1 MAKGLFNI
9 DVGAHHGVKENVVAG
24 ILGAFLFALGGGV
37 VYLLLA
43 QIGLI
48 AGISGFL
55 AVFLAIKGY
64 SLFAKG
70 LSKRGLIIAVV
81 IAFLVLILAW
91 YVSLAI
97 EVYKYVSELYKAGDL
112 AEKPKFFECVMM
124 TPMFF
129 EDEEFKR
136 GAIENLV
143 LGLVFAVAGSFA
155 LIANISNQIEQNQQ
169 YAAAQAANNQA
180 AQAANAATNLPE
192 QTAGAV
198 GNVYDAA
205 YTEADAAANEAAQAA
220 DDAVGA
226 AEDATVQLS
235 EGNEYYYII
244 SLRFS

>member
-9 DVGAHHGVKENVVAG
+9 DTAAHQGVKENVVAG
-24 ILGAFLFALGGGV
+24 ILGAFLFALGGGLL
-37 VYLLLA
+37 YLLLA
-43 QIGLI
+43 QVGFI
-48 AGISGFL
+48 AGISGMV

-64 SLFAKG
+64 SVFAKG
-70 LSKRGLIIAVV
+70 LSKRGLIISVV

-91 YVSLAI
+91 YVSLTI
-97 EVYKYVSELYKAGDL
+97 DVYKELSELYKAGDL

-129 EDEEFKR
+129 KYAGFLRD
-136 GAIENLV
+136 AIVNLV
-143 LGLVFAVAGSFA
+143 LGLLFAVAGSFT
-155 LIANISNQIEQNQQ
+155 LIANISNQIKQNQQ

-180 AQAANAATNLPE
+180 AQAANAAANLPE

-226 AEDATVQLS
+226 AEDAAVQLS
-235 EGNEYYYII
+235 EGNE
-244 SLRFS
+244 

>member
-9 DVGAHHGVKENVVAG
+9 DTAAHQGVKENVVAG
-24 ILGAFLFALGGGV
+24 ILGAFLFALGGGLL
-37 VYLLLA
+37 YLLLA
-43 QIGLI
+43 QVGFI
-48 AGISGFL
+48 AGISGMV

-64 SLFAKG
+64 SVFAKG
-70 LSKRGLIIAVV
+70 LSKRGLIISVV
-81 IAFLVLILAW
+81 IAFLD
-91 YVSLAI
+91 
-97 EVYKYVSELYKAGDL
+97 VYKELSELYKAGDL

-129 EDEEFKR
+129 KYAGFLRD
-136 GAIENLV
+136 AIVNLV
-143 LGLVFAVAGSFA
+143 LGLLFAVAGSFT
-155 LIANISNQIEQNQQ
+155 LIANISNQIKQNQQ

-180 AQAANAATNLPE
+180 AQAANAAANLPE

-235 EGNEYYYII
+235 EGNE
-244 SLRFS
+244 

>member
-9 DVGAHHGVKENVVAG
+9 DTAAHQGVKENVVAG
-24 ILGAFLFALGGGV
+24 ILGAFLFALGGGLL
-37 VYLLLA
+37 YLLLA
-43 QIGLI
+43 QVGFI
-48 AGISGFL
+48 AGISGMV

-64 SLFAKG
+64 SVFAKG
-70 LSKRGLIIAVV
+70 LSKRGLIISVV

-91 YVSLAI
+91 YVSLTI
-97 EVYKYVSELYKAGDL
+97 DVYKELSELYKAGDL

-129 EDEEFKR
+129 KYAGFLRD
-136 GAIENLV
+136 AIVNLV
-143 LGLVFAVAGSFA
+143 LGLLFAVAGSFT
-155 LIANISNQIEQNQQ
+155 LIANISNQIKQNQQ

-180 AQAANAATNLPE
+180 AQAANAAANLPE

-235 EGNEYYYII
+235 EGNE
-244 SLRFS
+244 

>member
-9 DVGAHHGVKENVVAG
+9 DTAAHQGVKENVVAG
-24 ILGAFLFALGGGV
+24 ILGAFLFALGGGLL
-37 VYLLLA
+37 YLLLA
-43 QIGLI
+43 QVGFI
-48 AGISGFL
+48 AGISGMV

-64 SLFAKG
+64 SVFAKG

-91 YVSLAI
+91 YVSLTI
-97 EVYKYVSELYKAGDL
+97 DVYKALSELYEAGDL

-129 EDEEFKR
+129 KDAGFLR
-136 GAIENLV
+136 AAIVNLV
-143 LGLVFAVAGSFA
+143 LGLLFAVAGSFA
-155 LIANISNQIEQNQQ
+155 LIANISNQIKQNQQ

-180 AQAANAATNLPE
+180 AQEANAAANLPE

-226 AEDATVQLS
+226 AEDAAVQLS
-235 EGNEYYYII
+235 EGNE
-244 SLRFS
+244 